1 MNTFS
6 QRFILRKTKGTKSI
20 DATVYARVN
29 INGIRTEFSVS
40 RTCNPQLWNSAIGR
54 VTGKN
59 QAAKELNVY
68 LNTIEVRIY
77 EIHRELVASKQVIS
91 SESFKNEF
99 RGAVEKSRLLL
110 EIFKNHNDQME
121 ALVGREYS
129 INTFKKFRTC
139 LSSLTNFVQ
148 WKYKKSDIDITAI
161 GYEFIN
167 DFEFYLKSEKKVQHN
182 SAMGDIK
189 KLKKIIRQCV
199 ANNWLAK
206 DPFMGYKV
214 KIRDTSRQILLEN
227 EIEIIATKEIS
238 IERLSLVRDI
248 FLFCCYTGV
257 SFRDVAELR
266 DQDIAIGVDGEKWIW
281 TTRFKTG
288 TPTHIPLLPR
298 ALEIIDRYKSDPR
311 CINRGR
317 LLPVLS
323 NQKMNSY
330 LKELTDF
337 CRIKKELT
345 FHCARHTF
353 ATTITLSNGVPIE
366 SVSKMLGHR
375 NLRTTQIYAKVLD
388 KKVGEDMRLL
398 NERLSK
404 GRPEVK

>member
-6 QRFILRKTKGTKSI
+6 QRFIIRKTKSTKDI
-20 DATVYARVN
+20 GATVYARINVN
-29 INGIRTEFSVS
+29 GTRSEFSTS
-40 RTCNPQLWNSAIGR
+40 RTCDPQQWNSSTGR
-54 VTGKN
+54 VKGKSES
-59 QAAKELNVY
+59 ARELNVY
-68 LNTIEVRIY
+68 LNTVELRIY
-77 EIHRELVASKQVIS
+77 EIHRELVASKRIIS
-91 SESFKNEF
+91 GESFKLEF
-99 RGAVEKSRLLL
+99 RGVTEKPRMLL

-139 LSSLTNFVQ
+139 LSSLASFLQ

-167 DFEFYLKSEKKVQHN
+167 DFEFYLKSEKKMQHN

-199 ANNWLAK
+199 ANNWLVK

-288 TPTHIPLLPR
+288 TPTHVPLLPR
-298 ALEIIDRYKSDPR
+298 ALDIINRYKSDPR
-311 CINRGR
+311 CMNRGR

-323 NQKMNSY
+323 NQKM
-330 LKELTDF
+330 
-337 CRIKKELT
+337 
-345 FHCARHTF
+345 
-353 ATTITLSNGVPIE
+353 
-366 SVSKMLGHR
+366 
-375 NLRTTQIYAKVLD
+375 
-388 KKVGEDMRLL
+388 MR
-398 NERLSK
+398 
-404 GRPEVK
+404 